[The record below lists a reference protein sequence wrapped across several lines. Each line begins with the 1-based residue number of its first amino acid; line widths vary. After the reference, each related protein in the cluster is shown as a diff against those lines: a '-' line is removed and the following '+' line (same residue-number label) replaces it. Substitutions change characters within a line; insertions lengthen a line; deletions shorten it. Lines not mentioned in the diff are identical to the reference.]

1 VTRKLILTAAC
12 LLAVLGAWTGQLDD
26 FGAEMAEKAFR
37 RALVTFA
44 VARTL
49 NGVISVAQGTEVAI
63 EPAGVGMNFS
73 VGQVLDPIN
82 DLIERFSS
90 VMLVATSALGLQ
102 NILLGI
108 SEWWGI
114 SLFLLLSVIVLLV
127 TLWTPAVSGWHK
139 FSLRVALIAVAVRF
153 AVPIIIIGTSV
164 VFDTFLE
171 TQHDAATEAL
181 EATSIEISE
190 MSQETAPPVPDA
202 DQSLRDR
209 IGSFLDDSLDRLN
222 VTEKLERF
230 RERLSNASEHII
242 NLIVIF
248 VLQTIIIPIL
258 FLYLLVNGLKALG
271 SRTFSSNPTTPTGL

>member
-1 VTRKLILTAAC
+1 MTRKILLSVAC
-12 LLAVLGAWTGQLDD
+12 LLAILAAGTGQLDTV
-26 FGAEMAEKAFR
+26 GEEMAEKAFR

-63 EPAGVGMNFS
+63 EPAGVGVNFS
-73 VGQVLDPIN
+73 VGQILDPVN

-102 NILLGI
+102 NILLDV
-108 SEWWGI
+108 SKWWGI
-114 SLFLLLSVIVLLV
+114 SAFMLFSAMLLLV
-127 TLWTPAVSGWHK
+127 TLWSPAASRWKPWG
-139 FSLRVALIAVAVRF
+139 LRLMLVAIAVRF
-153 AVPIIIIGTSV
+153 AVPLIIIGTSL

-171 TQHDAATEAL
+171 QQHAAATQAL
-181 EATSIEISE
+181 EATSAEISE
-190 MSQETAPPVPDA
+190 LSKETTPALPGSEL
-202 DQSLRDR
+202 SLRDK
-209 IGSFLDDSLDRLN
+209 IGSFLDDSLERIN

-230 RERLSNASEHII
+230 RDRLSNASEHII

-258 FLYLLVNGLKALG
+258 FLYLLVGAVKALG
-271 SRTFSSNPTTPTGL
+271 ARTFR

>member
-1 VTRKLILTAAC
+1 MTRKILLTIAG
-12 LLAVLGAWTGQLDD
+12 LLAVAGAWTGQVDHV
-26 FGAEMAEKAFR
+26 GAEMAEKAFH

-63 EPAGVGMNFS
+63 EPAGVGMNFA
-73 VGQVLDPIN
+73 VGQILDPVN
-82 DLIERFSS
+82 DLVERFSA

-102 NILLGI
+102 NILLTV

-114 SLFLLLSVIVLLV
+114 SLFLVLAVAVLLL
-127 TLWTPAVSGWHK
+127 TLWLPAVSRWHQWG
-139 FSLRVALIAVAVRF
+139 LRAVLLALALRF
-153 AVPIIIIGTSV
+153 AVPLIIIGTSL

-171 TQHDAATEAL
+171 KQHAAATQVL
-181 EATSIEISE
+181 EATSTEISA
-190 MSQETAPPVPDA
+190 MSQQTAPPQTAA
-202 DQSLRDR
+202 DQSLRER
-209 IGSFLDDSLDRLN
+209 IGSFMDNSLDRMN

-248 VLQTIIIPIL
+248 ILQTIIIPIL
-258 FLYLLVNGLKALG
+258 FLYMLVGGLKALG
-271 SRTFSSNPTTPTGL
+271 TRTFA